1 MEARKL
7 SLSFGLLALVA
18 LHAFLL
24 RAPLPNVQYQSDS
37 TPQSFSFDRI
47 ERNFANPAASRVNAA
62 ARDEVKRQ
70 QPGCIDC
77 QKTPQQ
83 TPQSPRAEESKGQ
96 SKPVAKFHNLD
107 IFVNNDAQSK
117 AVLGFFNSYP
127 ALRNT
132 AASCNYQVYGP
143 GDELYKQR
151 YSQWIPTS
159 QFPAILLTRLDGGHI
174 YIASKGE
181 IPATAA
187 GLHAAMYSAE
197 QSAIKAEQLA
207 KQVNSVESSPDCI
220 DGNCKKPPFF
230 NRDRNDE
237 SSLFPSREPDPT
249 QLITSFFRSQGIG
262 VESAGLLVIAIFVI
276 FLILKQR

>member
-1 MEARKL
+1 MESRKI

-24 RAPLPNVQYQSDS
+24 RAPLPTVQYQSDS
-37 TPQSFSFDRI
+37 SPKSFSFDSI
-47 ERNFANPAASRVNAA
+47 ERNIANPPATHVNAA

-70 QPGCIDC
+70 QPGL
-77 QKTPQQ
+77 
-83 TPQSPRAEESKGQ
+83 AEELKAQ

-117 AVLGFFNSYP
+117 AILGFFNTYP
-127 ALRNT
+127 ALKNT
-132 AASCNYQVYGP
+132 AANCNYQVYGP

-187 GLHAAMYSAE
+187 GLHAALYSAE
-197 QSAIKAEQLA
+197 QTAIKAEQLA
-207 KQVNSVESSPDCI
+207 KQVNSVESSPDNCI

-237 SSLFPSREPDPT
+237 SSLFPSVQPNPSD
-249 QLITSFFRSQGIG
+249 LVTSFLRSQGIG
-262 VESAGLLVIAIFVI
+262 LESVALLVLAVVVIALIF
-276 FLILKQR
+276 KQR